1 MKKHMIMVLAG
12 IGIAAGAAALWF
24 LSRPERLGNINH
36 SFSAAEPVTDRA
48 TISFSAREGDRIR
61 FHFSSNV
68 EKGDLEIVLYDSEGN
83 QVEELDQAKE
93 LVTYL
98 TMRYD
103 DNYTLAAEYMNFV
116 GNFKVDVTRAE

>member
-12 IGIAAGAAALWF
+12 IGIAAGGAALWF
-24 LSRPERLGNINH
+24 LSRPEKLGNINH
-36 SFSAAEPVTDRA
+36 SFSAAESVTDRS

-61 FHFSSNV
+61 FYFSSNV
-68 EKGDLEIVLYDSEGN
+68 EKGDLEIILYDSAGN

>member
-24 LSRPERLGNINH
+24 LSRPERLGNINP
-36 SFSAAEPVTDRA
+36 SFSAAESVTDRS

-61 FHFSSNV
+61 FYFSSNV

-103 DNYTLAAEYMNFV
+103 DTYTLAAEYLNFA
-116 GNFKVDVTRAE
+116 GNFKVDVSRAD